1 MATTA
6 TTGNVRWRVAL
17 ERGNTDLDADSFD
30 TAAEGNGAANGTS
43 GIPTTTSI
51 SLTTFDSVAVGEPYR
66 IRISRVGSD
75 ATNDTMTGDA
85 ELIAVEVRSAA

>member
-1 MATTA
+1 M
-6 TTGNVRWRVAL
+6 WQVAL

-30 TAAEGNGAANGTS
+30 TAAEGNGAANATS

-51 SLTTFDSVAVGEPYR
+51 SISTIDSVAVGEPYR

-85 ELIAVEVRSAA
+85 ELIAVEIRSAA

>member
-1 MATTA
+1 MATSA
-6 TTGNVRWRVAL
+6 TSGNVRWRVAL
-17 ERGNTDLDADSFD
+17 ERGNTDLDSDSFD
-30 TAAEGNGAANGTS
+30 TAAEANGNANGTS

-51 SLTTFDSVAVGEPYR
+51 SLTTLDSVAVGESYR
-66 IRISRVGSD
+66 LRISRVGSD